1 MEINSQLTS
10 LNKVGEHVLDGTVLH
25 WVELCM
31 HVARPAHL
39 VPFSPLVIP
48 AVQNTLTHFQVSP
61 DSSVTTVQNF
71 SKHHNFIGEETLWL
85 ERLCDLLKGNRQ
97 PTSVKVSC
105 MRTEISP

>member
-1 MEINSQLTS
+1 MWHSYSGCTKHSHTFPGI
-10 LNKVGEHVLDGTVLH
+10 
-25 WVELCM
+25 
-31 HVARPAHL
+31 
-39 VPFSPLVIP
+39 
-48 AVQNTLTHFQVSP
+48 P